1 MLLERALQAWGH
13 PEGRVSRR
21 YDTEEE
27 KVPGL
32 SVLRI
37 KTQSILRVPCGCTDV
52 KLTLAFGSQCTPCIG
67 LLSFQEVCE

>member
-37 KTQSILRVPCGCTDV
+37 KTQSILRVLVAAPM
-52 KLTLAFGSQCTPCIG
+52 
-67 LLSFQEVCE
+67 